1 MLSRSVVSN
10 SLWCPGG
17 PSVHGILQ
25 ARILEWVAMPSSR
38 RSSQPRNWTP
48 VPPTLQADSL
58 PSEPP
63 GKPSSFL
70 GASNKQ
76 EFCTYQYI
84 CFLWNL
90 ERHVLLF
97 MSIFQIR
104 VTYIKEVRVLVHC
117 HTACEQQKDISNQ
130 SCLTPKSVF
139 LITALLCFLV
149 YGLMQL
155 AIKHQNKYCI
165 FFKASLFWMLDA
177 ISCIIDFFPSEVPE
191 CVSLCLLF
199 PQ

>member
-1 MLSRSVVSN
+1 MTPWTVAHQAPLSMGFSRQEYWSGSPCPPPGDLPNPGTEPRSLPHCRQILYRLSR
-10 SLWCPGG
+10 
-17 PSVHGILQ
+17 Q
-25 ARILEWVAMPSSR
+25 
-38 RSSQPRNWTP
+38 
-48 VPPTLQADSL
+48 
-58 PSEPP
+58 
-63 GKPSSFL
+63 KPSSFL
-70 GASNKQ
+70 GTSNKQ

-90 ERHVLLF
+90 ERQVLLF
-97 MSIFQIR
+97 MPVFQIR

-139 LITALLCFLV
+139 LITVLLCFLV

-165 FFKASLFWMLDA
+165 FFKASLF
-177 ISCIIDFFPSEVPE
+177 
-191 CVSLCLLF
+191 
-199 PQ
+199 